1 MTSVLRPAVRGS
13 DGLRQMASVL
23 DAADGAV
30 AFVADDLVIAEAALA
45 PLVSDPFVGT
55 ALLVRPAANG
65 GDVRV
70 RHHVVMSVGSP
81 LHDVAAPD
89 HRFVGA
95 MVVSSADASAAASVL
110 RDAAAVVDGD
120 AEAVQLAAVAL
131 VRSGISCKAVGLVDV
146 PWFRDPQDREE
157 AQRIVDAVPSE
168 RIAQLQANRVDD
180 GFFSTFVIRRLSKPV
195 TRLALRMGWSPN
207 AITLTSFAIGLAAA
221 AAFALGY
228 RWALVIGA
236 VLLQASIVVDC
247 VDGEVA
253 RATRRFSTLGAWL
266 DASTDRVKEYV
277 AYAGLA
283 IGASAVA
290 DVDLWPLAIAMMV
303 LQTVRHMTDYDF
315 SRVQRAREARV
326 TPRSFAERS
335 DGADELRG
343 GWSVAGAMEASSRIN
358 RRSAVRWAKRALH
371 MPIGERW
378 LVISLGAALFGAAWA
393 LIGLFVLGL
402 IALAYVIVG
411 RTLRTLTWRG
421 LTPPDAATML
431 ARQADA
437 GPLLTLLAP
446 RSLSGELSA
455 ISGSK
460 TADNSPLN
468 GGLWAR
474 RWAWALPAGLR
485 LVELG
490 LVGAIAL
497 ILFPSAQVLAFWWI
511 AVLAFHHYDVLYR
524 AIQGHATPRWLTWG
538 GLGWDGRTVLVLLA
552 TAGGVA
558 WFSGLMAVGIAV
570 WSLLLIVIASIQWL
584 RSMS

>member
-1 MTSVLRPAVRGS
+1 MTEVRRPVVGGA
-13 DGLRQMASVL
+13 DGLLQMASVL
-23 DAADGAV
+23 DAATSTTV
-30 AFVADDLVIAEAALA
+30 FVAENLVVPEAALA
-45 PLVSDPFVGT
+45 PLLSDPFVAT
-55 ALLVRPAANG
+55 AMLVRPAG
-65 GDVRV
+65 RDGDVRV

-81 LHDVAAPD
+81 LHDIAAAD

-95 MVVSSADASAAASVL
+95 LSISLADAPTAASAL
-110 RDAAAVVDGD
+110 RDAAAVVEGEFD
-120 AEAVQLAAVAL
+120 AVQLTAVAL
-131 VRSGISCKAVGLVDV
+131 VRGGIVCKAISLVDV
-146 PWFRDPQDREE
+146 PWFRDPDDREE
-157 AQRIVDAVPSE
+157 AQRIVDAVPRE

-207 AITLTSFAIGLAAA
+207 AITLASFAIGLAAA
-221 AAFALGY
+221 AAFAVGY
-228 RWALVIGA
+228 RWALVLGA

-283 IGASAVA
+283 IGAAAVA
-290 DVDLWPLAIAMMV
+290 DVDLWPLAITMMV

-326 TPRSFAERS
+326 TPRPFAMRS
-335 DGADELRG
+335 DGADEQRAS
-343 GWSVAGAMEASSRIN
+343 WSVAGAMEASSRVN

-393 LIGLFVLGL
+393 LILLLALGL
-402 IALAYVIVG
+402 LALAYVLVG
-411 RTLRTLTWRG
+411 RALRTLTWRG
-421 LTPPDAATML
+421 LTPSDAATML
-431 ARQADA
+431 ARQADS
-437 GPLLTLLAP
+437 GPLLTLL
-446 RSLSGELSA
+446 
-455 ISGSK
+455 
-460 TADNSPLN
+460 TPLN
-468 GGLWAR
+468 ESVWAR
-474 RWAWALPAGLR
+474 RWAWALPATLR

-490 LVGAIAL
+490 LVGVIAL
-497 ILFPSAQVLAFWWI
+497 VLFPSVEVLAFWWI

-524 AIQGHATPRWLTWG
+524 SIQGHATPRWITWG
-538 GLGWDGRTVLVLLA
+538 GLGWDGRTLLVILTTL
-552 TAGGVA
+552 GGVA

-570 WSLLLIVIASIQWL
+570 WSLLLIVIASVQWL